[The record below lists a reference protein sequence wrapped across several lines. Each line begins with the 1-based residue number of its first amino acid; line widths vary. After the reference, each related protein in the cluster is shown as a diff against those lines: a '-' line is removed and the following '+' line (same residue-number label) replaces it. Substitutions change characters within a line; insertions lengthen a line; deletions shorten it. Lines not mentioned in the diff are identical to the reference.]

1 MNHLNKQST
10 VKSQENGKIACKGI
24 TSDRRVGGYLFS
36 VIYLERTLRNAL
48 RKKGAGSIILSV
60 MAKKPC
66 GENGGYYMRC
76 IGCGREMSAPGYC
89 MSCGTYNQGGTAGQ
103 GYNQTGASQ
112 SGTDSGAQD
121 VATVS
126 SEYAIVPYGTYNSVQ
141 DSYGYDQSYG
151 MYGYQQG
158 MNGYQQGMNGYQQGM
173 NGYQQGMNGYQ
184 QGMNGYQ
191 QGMNGYQQGMNNYQQ
206 GTNNYRQQGM
216 NNYQQGGVNN
226 YQQTGMN
233 NNRQMGSNGYPQQ
246 GGTNGYQQQMG
257 SNGYPQGPAN
267 GYGQNNRMGGL
278 RPAPGNGMYHPN
290 RKRNIIIGVIS
301 GIVVLTTVLLIVL
314 LAGSAGAGSPEAAI
328 RNYMDACVGGNAGKL
343 LDAMYPSKCQ
353 KTMSETTVSNLKEK
367 MSVCNGQLQ
376 DLEMEFDYGG
386 YSISNLEKKIRE
398 KTKYKEGEFEIEEV
412 RYYDVSFDVQ
422 GQWFR
427 PSEYHKGTIKNTT
440 LWDDYSFVLTCY
452 KVDGGWYC
460 VRE

>member
-1 MNHLNKQST
+1 
-10 VKSQENGKIACKGI
+10 
-24 TSDRRVGGYLFS
+24 
-36 VIYLERTLRNAL
+36 
-48 RKKGAGSIILSV
+48 
-60 MAKKPC
+60 
-66 GENGGYYMRC
+66 MRC

-151 MYGYQQG
+151 MY
-158 MNGYQQGMNGYQQGM
+158 
-173 NGYQQGMNGYQ
+173 
-184 QGMNGYQ
+184 GYQ

-353 KTMSETTVSNLKEK
+353 RTMSETTVSNLKEK
-367 MSVCNGQLQ
+367 MSVCNGQLR